1 MRRSVVFVH
10 GTGVRTAAYLATLER
25 IAARVGAER
34 PEIEVRGCLWGPPEG
49 ARARLGG
56 VSVPDYGKTGG
67 GGHAT
72 AEEENLAAWSVL
84 YLDPWYELRLL
95 GLQLPLAGGLPAP
108 RTSPPWQRFLT
119 AVNQYVPTPRVVA
132 ALEEYRAVE
141 TFERALAQLRR
152 SDELGDAARTIDGEG
167 YQHRHAVARALV
179 ACTLAL
185 AAQDGA
191 DFPDGNGRETL
202 VALLSSDLQAQGRS
216 LSGRLRRVAAAPA
229 LRVAERRALRRRG
242 ALSDDTLPAIGDILR
257 YQARGEGIRRLVR
270 RTVED
275 TPGDAITLIAHSLGG
290 VACVDLLIQETVPR
304 VDQLITVGSQ
314 AGHLYEIGAL
324 VSLEPPQPLP
334 EHFTARWLNIYDQR
348 DMLAY
353 FAEPVFPGRAHDK
366 VVDNRQPF
374 PQAHSAYWTNNEVW
388 KAALTWMG

>member
-1 MRRSVVFVH
+1 M
-10 GTGVRTAAYLATLER
+10 RTAAYIATLER
-25 IAARVGAER
+25 IAERIGASR

-56 VSVPDYGKTGG
+56 VSVPDYGTTGG

-95 GLQLPLAGGLPAP
+95 GLQPPAAASLPAP

-132 ALEEYRAVE
+132 ALEEHRAVDA
-141 TFERALAQLRR
+141 FERALVQLRR
-152 SDELGDAARTIDGEG
+152 SDELGDAARTIDAEG

-179 ACTLAL
+179 AGTLPL

-191 DFPDGNGRETL
+191 DFPDGSGRELL

-216 LSGRLRRVAAAPA
+216 LTGRLRSVAAAPA
-229 LRVAERRALRRRG
+229 LRVAQRRALRRRG
-242 ALSDDTLPAIGDILR
+242 ALSDGTLPAIGDILR
-257 YQARGEGIRRLVR
+257 YQARGEGIRQLIR
-270 RTVED
+270 RTIED
-275 TPGDAITLIAHSLGG
+275 TPGDAITLVAHSLGG
-290 VACVDLLIQETVPR
+290 VACVDLLVQEAVPR

-324 VSLEPPQPLP
+324 VTLEPPQPLP

-353 FAEPVFPGRAHDK
+353 FAEPLFPGRVHDHP
-366 VVDNRQPF
+366 VDNRQPF

>member
-10 GTGVRTAAYLATLER
+10 GTGVRTAAHLATLDR

-34 PEIEVRGCLWGPPEG
+34 PEIEVRGCLWGPTEG
-49 ARARLGG
+49 ASARLGG
-56 VSVPDYGKTGG
+56 VSVPDHGRTEDGG
-67 GGHAT
+67 GDAT
-72 AEEENLAAWSVL
+72 AEEEDLAAWSVL

-95 GLQLPLAGGLPAP
+95 GLQLPLATGLSAP
-108 RTSPPWQRFLT
+108 HTGPPWQRFLT

-152 SDELGDAARTIDGEG
+152 SDELGHAARTIDGEG

-216 LSGRLRRVAAAPA
+216 LPGRLRRVAAAPA
-229 LRVAERRALRRRG
+229 LRVAERRALRRQG
-242 ALSDDTLPAIGDILR
+242 APSGDILR
-257 YQARGEGIRRLVR
+257 YQARGEGIRQLVR
-270 RTVED
+270 RTIED
-275 TPGDAITLIAHSLGG
+275 TPGDAITLMAHSLGG
-290 VACVDLLIQETVPR
+290 VACVDLLVQEAVPR

-314 AGHLYEIGAL
+314 VGHLYEIGAL

-334 EHFTARWLNIYDQR
+334 AHFTARWLNIYDRR

-353 FAEPVFPGRAHDK
+353 CAESVFPGRAHDK
-366 VVDNRQPF
+366 LVDNRQPF
-374 PQAHSAYWTNNEVW
+374 PQAHSAYWTNNDVW
-388 KAALTWMG
+388 KAALRWMG